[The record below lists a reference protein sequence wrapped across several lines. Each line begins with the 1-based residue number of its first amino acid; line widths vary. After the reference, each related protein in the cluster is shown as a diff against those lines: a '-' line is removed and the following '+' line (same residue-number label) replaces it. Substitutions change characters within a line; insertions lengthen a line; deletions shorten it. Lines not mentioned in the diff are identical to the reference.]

1 MDPLNSLL
9 SLRPRLY
16 FVKVDVQACFDT
28 IEQAKLLGIL
38 RELISEVSQCCVFL
52 GMFLTSLT
60 PGCLCD
66 STLRDGANGRRENPT
81 YLCEESYPRW
91 YIIV

>member
-1 MDPLNSLL
+1 MDLVNGLL

-16 FVKVDVQACFDT
+16 FVKADVQACFDT

-38 RELISEVSQCCVFL
+38 RELISEVSQFYVSF
-52 GMFLTSLT
+52 GMFLISLT

-66 STLRDGANGRRENPT
+66 STVRDDTNGHRESPT
-81 YLCEESYPRW
+81 YIREESYS
-91 YIIV
+91 